1 MQELFEKINERSE
14 EKVTEVTLSY
24 LEIYNETI
32 RDLLVEDGSKTSLML
47 REDSNQAVSV
57 AGLTSHRPSSVR
69 FPPECR
75 RLLG

>member
-69 FPPECR
+69 LPPDYT
-75 RLLG
+75 

>member
-32 RDLLVEDGSKTSLML
+32 RDLLVEDGSNKTSLML

-69 FPPECR
+69 LPPDYR
-75 RLLG
+75 

>member
-1 MQELFEKINERSE
+1 MQELFEKISERSE

-32 RDLLVEDGSKTSLML
+32 RDLLVEGGSKTSLML

-57 AGLTSHRPSSVR
+57 AGLTSHRPTDVGTGR
-69 FPPECR
+69 FYPPTH
-75 RLLG
+75 G